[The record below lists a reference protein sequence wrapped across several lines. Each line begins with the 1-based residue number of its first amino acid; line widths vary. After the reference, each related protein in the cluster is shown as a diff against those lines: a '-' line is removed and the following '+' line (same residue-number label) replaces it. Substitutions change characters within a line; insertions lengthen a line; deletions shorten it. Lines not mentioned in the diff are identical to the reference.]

1 VVDVPSRYYRCFHTK
16 LSNKKHKNWE
26 DGIAA
31 VRGSAVE
38 LMSTEGKSLAKATG
52 YSISSLATLCE
63 GATLTVNRKELE
75 FGQEIPAEQ
84 FTSGSIFLHEAK
96 DAPVAPVRRIK
107 TKKNAFK
114 SHSDHLIAQGLVNEE
129 DLRTALVPRNDPN
142 SEDAFVLYRPPEG
155 ADPCEHVP
163 VVVDGWLSSRL
174 RPHQKIGVQFLYD
187 RVVKGGAG
195 CILADAMGL
204 GKTITTITLLWTLL
218 KQHPHASTP
227 FVRRAIIVVPSS
239 LTKNWDKEIT
249 KWLGSERLRPL
260 VICDQGK
267 AECRRIINEYGTPNS
282 KRPVL
287 IISYDQFRVFA
298 KEFAAL
304 RITTS
309 LMVCDEGHR
318 LKNKATALTK
328 ALEALPCAHRVILT
342 GTPIQND
349 LDEFFSL
356 LSFVAPRLFGD
367 LSPTGFSRTYTIP
380 IMQSRERDAKREQK
394 EIGQSRAAKL
404 AELTDSYV
412 LRRTSATNN
421 EFLPPKTETTV
432 MLKLTPVQEK
442 LYEHVL
448 TSKELISSLSS
459 GNGGAVA
466 LEMVTALRKVCNA
479 PILATAEGTP
489 SHELFLQAGVDP
501 DELLRDDVSAKIR
514 MVKQLLTEA
523 RAVDDRVVIVSSST
537 QCLDLLDRV
546 CVEQSWPTARLD
558 GSTTANKRQ
567 SLVDNFNRGGPLS
580 FVFLLSTRAGGVGL
594 NLVGANRLILFDL
607 DWNPAN
613 DLQALARVWRDG
625 QKKSVFIYRLVCT
638 GTIEEKMFQRQLA
651 KMALSSLMMGED
663 GQPASSTASKSSSS
677 SSVSTFSRAELRD
690 IFSYTGNQTLC
701 DTHDLLGCDCTSS
714 RIEGAPQRKKGQ
726 PKAQANAAEL
736 DAILGSMTHTAVA
749 KATGDDVLAA
759 AVAQV
764 PGLATFFLSSIE
776 NAPSIDENDIE
787 ELIL

>member
-1 VVDVPSRYYRCFHTK
+1 
-16 LSNKKHKNWE
+16 
-26 DGIAA
+26 
-31 VRGSAVE
+31 
-38 LMSTEGKSLAKATG
+38 
-52 YSISSLATLCE
+52 
-63 GATLTVNRKELE
+63 
-75 FGQEIPAEQ
+75 
-84 FTSGSIFLHEAK
+84 
-96 DAPVAPVRRIK
+96 
-107 TKKNAFK
+107 
-114 SHSDHLIAQGLVNEE
+114 
-129 DLRTALVPRNDPN
+129 
-142 SEDAFVLYRPPEG
+142 
-155 ADPCEHVP
+155 
-163 VVVDGWLSSRL
+163 
-174 RPHQKIGVQFLYD
+174 
-187 RVVKGGAG
+187 
-195 CILADAMGL
+195 
-204 GKTITTITLLWTLL
+204 
-218 KQHPHASTP
+218 
-227 FVRRAIIVVPSS
+227 
-239 LTKNWDKEIT
+239 
-249 KWLGSERLRPL
+249 
-260 VICDQGK
+260 
-267 AECRRIINEYGTPNS
+267 
-282 KRPVL
+282 
-287 IISYDQFRVFA
+287 
-298 KEFAAL
+298 
-304 RITTS
+304 
-309 LMVCDEGHR
+309 
-318 LKNKATALTK
+318 
-328 ALEALPCAHRVILT
+328 
-342 GTPIQND
+342 
-349 LDEFFSL
+349 
-356 LSFVAPRLFGD
+356 
-367 LSPTGFSRTYTIP
+367 
-380 IMQSRERDAKREQK
+380 MQSRERDAKREQK

-501 DELLRDDVSAKIR
+501 DELLRDDVSAKFR